1 MAARNIELMVW
12 RQGKGESQGA
22 WESHV
27 VDGAQSVSLL
37 QALKSLNKG
46 GAGIAFN
53 GSGDGDAMCGLLVD
67 GTPCLASNVQVSDL
81 GDKSYLEPF
90 RSFPVV
96 QDLEVNMEALARD
109 LRAVDALAPE
119 IMKEMGSISNCLRC
133 GVCQEACPDYTGDGT
148 YMGPAPVVLLDWG
161 NNAPGGEEK
170 KRERLT
176 MLTSDRG
183 VHHDR
188 SGFAFEIGCPNELSL
203 RRSMA
208 RAKRDASW
216 HWLKSVLEQ

>member
-1 MAARNIELMVW
+1 MATRTIELRVW
-12 RQGKGESQGA
+12 RQAKGESQGT
-22 WESHV
+22 WESHEI
-27 VDGAQSVSLL
+27 DGGQSVSLL
-37 QALKSLNKG
+37 QALKALNKS

-53 GSGDGDAMCGLLVD
+53 GADDGESMCGLLVD
-67 GTPCLASNVQVSDL
+67 GKPSLAGHVQVSEL
-81 GDKSYLEPF
+81 GEKVYVEPF
-90 RSFPVV
+90 RSFPLVK
-96 QDLEVNMEALARD
+96 DLEVDMESFERD
-109 LRAVDALAPE
+109 MRAVDDLSPDSL
-119 IMKEMGSISNCLRC
+119 KEMGAISNCLRC

-148 YMGPAPVVLLDWG
+148 YMGPAPIILLDWG
-161 NNAPGGEEK
+161 NHAPGGEKK

-188 SGFAFEIGCPNELSL
+188 NGFAFEVGCPNELSL